1 MLEPT
6 PQERLALIVIA
17 LLIAGGAV
25 ARHVLWRA
33 DRAAGLE
40 FSSEAADT
48 LDPASGQALLG
59 VVEGEISEA
68 KRRSQPLSS
77 GEKIDPNTASAVEL
91 DRLPGI
97 GPSLAE
103 RIVTHRRT
111 NGRFRS
117 LADLGEV
124 SGIGDVLL
132 RRITPHVNLVDR
144 STGSTR
150 PSARAGVSINRSSAA
165 ELESLSGVG
174 PALAERIVAYRE
186 EHGPFRRWE
195 DLENVSGIGPGLRGR
210 LQTAA
215 RLEP

>member
-1 MLEPT
+1 
-6 PQERLALIVIA
+6 
-17 LLIAGGAV
+17 
-25 ARHVLWRA
+25 
-33 DRAAGLE
+33 E

-144 STGSTR
+144 STRSTR
-150 PSARAGVSINRSSAA
+150 PSARAG
-165 ELESLSGVG
+165 
-174 PALAERIVAYRE
+174 
-186 EHGPFRRWE
+186 
-195 DLENVSGIGPGLRGR
+195 
-210 LQTAA
+210 
-215 RLEP
+215 